1 MSHGQPGLLS
11 APNAAQFVCRI
22 RWLWLAVSALA
33 VQSWDFIT
41 HVADEV
47 EYLWRILRQRKVYF
61 RQSVVLFR
69 TLYYAWSP
77 DFCPRIFAL
86 KSVLC
91 QAVLT
96 IVEIILLL
104 RVYALYGQS
113 QKAKH
118 FLISI
123 FSVATILET
132 VGNGLVV
139 RSLLGGVGC
148 IPPKLSK
155 TGIGLFIVGAAITQ
169 AVIISSTVINFRA
182 RGREGWS
189 RSPLGSLVL
198 REGVTIF
205 FLVIV
210 LILTSTTFEVAQDH
224 VSTAVR
230 DAGFS
235 WYLALFSVAGS
246 RLILNMR
253 KLPTGT
259 QGAQRDPRMGGM
271 SSDNGEQSNLE
282 DSIYLT
288 TFFSE

>member
-11 APNAAQFVCRI
+11 APNAAQFVC
-22 RWLWLAVSALA
+22 LSALV

-47 EYLWRILRQRKVYF
+47 EYLWRGRFTFVKALYF
-61 RQSVVLFR
+61 SARYIMLGVQIADQSLAFTFDLLPHR
-69 TLYYAWSP
+69 RP
-77 DFCPRIFAL
+77 QFCPRIFAL

-104 RVYALYGQS
+104 RVTASHYRI
-113 QKAKH
+113 KW
-118 FLISI
+118 
-123 FSVATILET
+123 
-132 VGNGLVV
+132 NGLVV

-210 LILTSTTFEVAQDH
+210 LILTSTAFEVAQDH
-224 VSTAVR
+224 VSTVVR